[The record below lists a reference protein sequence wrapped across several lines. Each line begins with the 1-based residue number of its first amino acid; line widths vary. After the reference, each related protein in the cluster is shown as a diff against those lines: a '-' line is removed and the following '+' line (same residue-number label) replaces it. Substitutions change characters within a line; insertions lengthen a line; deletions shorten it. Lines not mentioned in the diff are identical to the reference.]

1 LCLAGSLREPRN
13 IIHEIHFCK
22 IIVLIDALFQRS
34 YVALELRLNWTYRIA
49 SFLLRPLMPS
59 ACSVW
64 RLVARAIVAW
74 VDSIALEVGNFEI
87 DAPELYN
94 VTHSDHLLL
103 VVGEKVL
110 QHLIN
115 RALLTDNEP
124 HGPAKIYI
132 ILFVLVRL
140 ALRLR
145 LLVDMFID
153 AVALFGRALAEV
165 VLVEEGLVVGPET
178 PILVLHHEPQNNLIL
193 PFQFQLVLYDWR
205 ACDLDALAHHQPVR
219 WLRFRL
225 NIIVMPQIFEHEFL
239 VVVGLL
245 FIDVEV
251 CAVEVKEAV
260 R

>member
-1 LCLAGSLREPRN
+1 MSL
-13 IIHEIHFCK
+13 I
-22 IIVLIDALFQRS
+22 LL
-34 YVALELRLNWTYRIA
+34 VA
-49 SFLLRPLMPS
+49 S
-59 ACSVW
+59 ACIRWLVTRASVG
-64 RLVARAIVAW
+64 LINL
-74 VDSIALEVGNFEI
+74 IALKFSDFEI
-87 DAPELYN
+87 DSPEFYDIS
-94 VTHSDHLLL
+94 HSYDLLL
-103 VVGEKVL
+103 IVGEKVL

-165 VLVEEGLVVGPET
+165 VLMEEGLVVGPET

-245 FIDVEV
+245 FIDVKV